1 MFLQKLSRHVLI
13 NSWLP
18 VSIPFGLQLLLL
30 LLGEVGADRLLGG
43 LIQPFDL
50 LDSVAQSINGS
61 CVNQGRSL
69 NGSID
74 CSDHKFFVVPV
85 D

>member
-18 VSIPFGLQLLLL
+18 VSIPFDLQLLI
-30 LLGEVGADRLLGG
+30 GEVGADRLLGG

-74 CSDHKFFVVPV
+74 CSDHKFFVLPV